1 MRDFGEI
8 HDIAAKRKGG
18 GPALDALLSRP
29 LSQGDLAAT
38 TEDRWLSTMAK
49 SLFQAGFNWK
59 VIEAKW
65 AGFEAAFDGFDPQR
79 VAFYNDEHMDR
90 LLADKRIVRNGAK
103 IAAVIENARFV
114 NDLKAENGNFGAF
127 FADWPNE
134 DFVGLL
140 EFLKKR
146 GARLGGTT
154 GQRVMRV
161 MGRDAFM
168 LSSDVI
174 ARLIAEDVIDKPPTS
189 KRDLAAVQ
197 TAFNTWATQSGRS
210 LTEISQVLAMSV

>member
-1 MRDFGEI
+1 MRDFREI

-114 NDLKAENGNFGAF
+114 NDLKAENGNVGAF

-210 LTEISQVLAMSV
+210 LTEISQILAMSV